1 MGNLDSVPLIIAI
14 PYIILEMLAFWGMA
28 TWLGV
33 GWALLLL
40 VACFFGG
47 LFLAAFEMRRIALA
61 ASQGRSTPGQ
71 LAGDYGLLAAGSV
84 LVALPGFVSTVIG
97 LLFILPPTRAIAR
110 KILAK
115 KLRARIE
122 EMGVRSFVAT
132 SRYGN
137 TYGSFI
143 DMESAPSPQPPKPA
157 EPNPT
162 EEEIQT
168 WADKARPE
176 DFK

>member
-1 MGNLDSVPLIIAI
+1 
-14 PYIILEMLAFWGMA
+14 MLAFWGIA

-33 GWALLLL
+33 GWALVLLA
-40 VACFFGG
+40 VCFFAG
-47 LFLAAFEMRRIALA
+47 LFLAAFEMRRISA
-61 ASQGRSTPGQ
+61 AATKGRTTPGK

-84 LVALPGFVSTVIG
+84 LVALPGFVTTLVG
-97 LLFILPPTRAIAR
+97 LLFILPPTRAVAR
-110 KILAK
+110 KLLAK

-132 SRYGN
+132 SRYSN

-143 DMESAPSPQPPKPA
+143 DADAPAPQQN
-157 EPNPT
+157 NPT
-162 EEEIQT
+162 DQEIQV

>member
-1 MGNLDSVPLIIAI
+1 MPLIIAI
-14 PYIILEMLAFWGMA
+14 PYIVLEMLAFWGIA

-40 VACFFGG
+40 VGCFFAG
-47 LFLAAFEMRRIALA
+47 LFLAAFEMRRISFA
-61 ASQGRSTPGQ
+61 ATQGQTTPGK

-84 LVALPGFVSTVIG
+84 LVALPGFVTTFLGV
-97 LLFILPPTRAIAR
+97 LLIIPPTRAIAR
-110 KILAK
+110 KVLAK

-143 DMESAPSPQPPKPA
+143 DADTESPKQS
-157 EPNPT
+157 NPT
-162 EEEIQT
+162 DQEIQV
-168 WADKARPE
+168 WADQARPE